1 MGFLYPDTSHWME
14 NPVPYPRLSTCLP
27 HEERHNFYDAF
38 HKALRLGHCRML
50 TALGAEDFSD
60 AARNGALLSELR
72 RLIVLNRLHLELE
85 DREIHPALEARRPGA
100 GQAAMHD
107 AAGHAQALAEL
118 ESLIRSV
125 EVATQARRSIA
136 GHALYRCYALFAAA
150 DMSHMNEEET
160 KLLGLLHQLFSDAE
174 LQAIEG
180 RMLRA
185 IPLQDIISFVG
196 MMMPAQCLRQRVAAL
211 EKLRSVVTAAEF
223 RDLLKGG
230 VKAALDECQCRE
242 TLQAIGALQAA

>member
-1 MGFLYPDTSHWME
+1 ME
-14 NPVPYPRLSTCLP
+14 NQLPYPRLSTCLP

-50 TALGAEDFSD
+50 SALGAEDFSD
-60 AARNGALLSELR
+60 AARSRALMNELR
-72 RLIVLNRLHLELE
+72 RLIALNRLHLELE
-85 DREIHPALEARRPGA
+85 DMEVHAALEARRPGA
-100 GQAAMHD
+100 GQAALQD
-107 AAGHAQALAEL
+107 DAGHVQALAEL

-136 GHALYRCYALFAAA
+136 AQALYRCYALFAAA

-174 LQAIEG
+174 LQAIEE

-185 IPLQDIISFVG
+185 ISLPDMIAFVG
-196 MMMPAQCLRQRVAAL
+196 MMMPAQSLRQRVEAL
-211 EKLRSVVTAAEF
+211 EKLRGVMSEADFREVV
-223 RDLLKGG
+223 KG
-230 VKAALDECQCRE
+230 VEDALDACQCRE
-242 TLQAIGALQAA
+242 TLQAIGVLQAA